1 MAAVKAD
8 DSRELTAILGS
19 DGKSILD
26 SGDAVADKEGRQ
38 RFARFYEEASKLE
51 SASESKIVMT
61 VGKDA
66 WPFPIPI
73 VKDSAGWRFDTKAGK
88 EEILNRRIDRNEL
101 STMQAALAYVDA
113 QREYYLRNPQGGKL
127 LHYAERFVSIEGRR
141 DGLYYI
147 TKPGEPDSPLGPLF
161 DDAAAAGYA
170 KAGAGKPSPYLGYHF
185 RILKAQGPDAP
196 GGAYDYLA
204 QGKMIGGHALIAWPA
219 TYGNSGVMTFLV
231 NHDGVVYEKDLGP
244 DTAAAVRK
252 IGKFNPDKTWKQ
264 TDK

>member
-1 MAAVKAD
+1 MKESSMLAIVEGATVRMGRSAMFALALLVLIVGGQTNACAAAAKAFASPEEAVRALMAAVKAD

-51 SASESKIVMT
+51 SASESKIVMS

-88 EEILNRRIDRNEL
+88 EEILNRRIGRNEL

-141 DGLYYI
+141 DGLY
-147 TKPGEPDSPLGPLF
+147 S
-161 DDAAAAGYA
+161 
-170 KAGAGKPSPYLGYHF
+170 
-185 RILKAQGPDAP
+185 
-196 GGAYDYLA
+196 
-204 QGKMIGGHALIAWPA
+204 
-219 TYGNSGVMTFLV
+219 
-231 NHDGVVYEKDLGP
+231 
-244 DTAAAVRK
+244 
-252 IGKFNPDKTWKQ
+252 KT
-264 TDK
+264 